1 MVSATSIW
9 KPLLLRGLEDDSWQ
23 WDWTTLGTLA
33 DPSKKVRARIIA
45 KSKGIWAAAGLL
57 DATVEVASQQ
67 ISDSSFSY
75 SSRWKDGQAFSPG
88 DVISEWKGSARSVLA
103 LERPFLNLAAYAS
116 GIATSMHELVT
127 LVRKAR
133 PGNPPRVTATRK
145 ILPGYRDIAIHS
157 IQVGGGR
164 SHRADLAGGVLIK
177 ENHIRAAGGIR
188 RAVESARAVAPHTLK
203 IEVEVR
209 NLAELKQAVQA
220 RADVIMLD
228 NFAPKLI
235 RAAIDI
241 LKTVIP
247 RPLVEVSG
255 GIDSRNIGSYA
266 IAGVDIIST
275 GSVTH
280 SVRSA
285 DFSLL
290 LK

>member
-1 MVSATSIW
+1 MISATSIW

-23 WDWTTLGTLA
+23 WDWTTLGTLP

-57 DATVEVASQQ
+57 DATVEVARHE

-75 SSRWKDGQAFSPG
+75 RSRWKDGKAFSSG
-88 DVISEWKGSARSVLA
+88 DTVCEWAGSARSVLA

-116 GIATSMHELVT
+116 GMATSMHELVA

-145 ILPGYRDIAIHS
+145 ILPGYRDLAIHA
-157 IQVGGGR
+157 IRVGGGH
-164 SHRADLAGGVLIK
+164 SHRADLSGGVLIK
-177 ENHIRAAGGIR
+177 ENHIKAAGGIR

-209 NLAELKQAVQA
+209 DLAELKQAVEA

-228 NFAPKLI
+228 NFEPRQV
-235 RAAIDI
+235 RAAIET
-241 LKTVIP
+241 LKKVIP
-247 RPLVEVSG
+247 RPLIEVSG
-255 GIDSRNIGSYA
+255 GIDSGNIGSYA
-266 IAGVDIIST
+266 LAGVDIVST

-290 LK
+290 LS